1 MQGKHVPRRNK
12 DGRVK
17 PTMKFQ
23 LLPQKAIK
31 VGRRYRTDDGDI
43 DELARSIADVGL
55 LQPIIVDEYYTLI
68 GGFRRAR
75 AWFEILKREDP
86 IPAVVVSLESILAG
100 EFAENEF
107 RKAFTKTERIA
118 IGKAVEEEAGERQG
132 KRTDLSPDSTA
143 IKLEENFPQGHGKR
157 RPQTR
162 DLAAKVAGFK
172 NPRTYEQAKRAVNKG
187 TPELTAAMD
196 SGEVSVFA
204 ASKIALQPPAEQR
217 RILTIPK
224 NERCTALARIATGK
238 VDRELQ
244 ADIDL
249 FLNFSRAVTLV
260 ATFTVDGSAT
270 WMGINRHYV
279 PNFPQTLEQAIT
291 CLLRIREASPN
302 EPKRKNLLTPFA
314 KAT

>member
-1 MQGKHVPRRNK
+1 MTKTINK
-12 DGRVK
+12 DGQA
-17 PTMKFQ
+17 MKFQ

-31 VGRRYRTDDGDI
+31 VGRRHRTDDGDI

-75 AWFEILKREDP
+75 AWFEILRREDP

-107 RKAFTKTERIA
+107 RKSFTKTERIA

-143 IKLEENFPQGHGKR
+143 IKLREQFPGVS
-157 RPQTR
+157 RPRTR
-162 DLAAKVAGFK
+162 DLAAKTAGFN
-172 NPRTYEQAKRAVNKG
+172 NPRTYQMAKRVVETG
-187 TPELTAAMD
+187 TCELTTAMD
-196 SGEVSVFA
+196 KGEVSVSA
-204 ASKIALQPPAEQR
+204 AAKIAAKPPDEQNR
-217 RILTIPK
+217 LLAMPK
-224 NERCTALARIATGK
+224 NERRTALARIATGK

-249 FLNFSRAVTLV
+249 FMNFSRAVALV
-260 ATFTVDGSAT
+260 ATFTVDGPAT
-270 WMGINRHYV
+270 WMGVNRHYILD
-279 PNFPQTLEQAIT
+279 FSQKLEQAIT
-291 CLLRIREASPN
+291 CLLRIREANPN
-302 EPKRKNLLTPFA
+302 ETKRQNLLAPFA